1 MTASISPFSD
11 TTDVIKAIHHA
22 DPILPI
28 HVIISTAGGSLVGC
42 KTILRH
48 LRKHPAGYV
57 VYCNEAYSAGA
68 ILSISSDQIVMDE
81 YSHLGKIDP
90 SFGGY
95 EAIILKQLYY
105 LRASENTTSY
115 LTHDMLRSI
124 SLLNS
129 LEKMLKEFV
138 PNYSNMETT
147 IKDNLIYSNLSHF
160 ESFNYDEMG
169 AMGFNVR
176 KPESHELIYFG
187 YFQAK

>member
-1 MTASISPFSD
+1 
-11 TTDVIKAIHHA
+11 
-22 DPILPI
+22 
-28 HVIISTAGGSLVGC
+28 
-42 KTILRH
+42 
-48 LRKHPAGYV
+48 
-57 VYCNEAYSAGA
+57 
-68 ILSISSDQIVMDE
+68 
-81 YSHLGKIDP
+81 
-90 SFGGY
+90 
-95 EAIILKQLYY
+95 
-105 LRASENTTSY
+105 
-115 LTHDMLRSI
+115 MLRSI